1 MINLDLNLLDDSK
14 PLVIT
19 FVDKKYT
26 SILTNWVAFLNE
38 YKNYQVL
45 IFTTDEK
52 SSNFCKQNN
61 FLFFENNSSSS
72 NSSNYFSDKIKIYP
86 NPATDII
93 NIESNY
99 NINSIEIVDNMGR
112 LIMKKDSC
120 NKLNISELESGTYSV
135 YLYNGNQKIIKR
147 FTKSN

>member
-1 MINLDLNLLDDSK
+1 MIKL
-14 PLVIT
+14 
-19 FVDKKYT
+19 KYT
-26 SILTNWVAFLNE
+26 
-38 YKNYQVL
+38 
-45 IFTTDEK
+45 
-52 SSNFCKQNN
+52 
-61 FLFFENNSSSS
+61 
-72 NSSNYFSDKIKIYP
+72 

-112 LIMKKDSC
+112 LIMKKESY